1 MKLLI
6 KNVVVFGKE
15 CDIYVVDGIIKRI
28 AKNVTYNA
36 DKTIDGNGLTA
47 LPAFVD
53 MHTHLRE
60 PGFERKED
68 IESGSRAAVRGGY
81 ASVCCMP
88 NTNPVIDNKCIVSYV
103 VNRAKEV
110 DLARVYP
117 IASITKGMKGEELTN
132 FGSVKAFGAVA
143 VSDDGMPVTSSNTMR
158 LAIEYAKPFGLPVIS
173 HCEDFSI
180 ADGGVVN
187 EGYHATVA
195 GLKGISRVAEE
206 AMVAREILIAES
218 LDSSVHVA
226 HISTTNSVNLVRDA
240 KKRGAKVTAETC
252 PHYIALT
259 DEEILSYDT
268 DTKVNPP
275 LREERDRKNII
286 EGIKDGTIDAIATD
300 HAPHHADDKNVE
312 YNYAANGISGIETA
326 FSVAYTYLVRSG
338 EITLK
343 RLSELMTDNPANI
356 MNIPY
361 GELKV
366 GGLADITL
374 VDLDEKYTVD
384 SREFFSKGKN
394 TPFEGKELYGR
405 VKTTVVNG
413 EIKYDKGE
421 IVR

>member
-240 KKRGAKVTAETC
+240 KKRGAKVTA
-252 PHYIALT
+252 
-259 DEEILSYDT
+259 
-268 DTKVNPP
+268 
-275 LREERDRKNII
+275 
-286 EGIKDGTIDAIATD
+286 
-300 HAPHHADDKNVE
+300 
-312 YNYAANGISGIETA
+312 
-326 FSVAYTYLVRSG
+326 
-338 EITLK
+338 
-343 RLSELMTDNPANI
+343 
-356 MNIPY
+356 
-361 GELKV
+361 
-366 GGLADITL
+366 
-374 VDLDEKYTVD
+374 
-384 SREFFSKGKN
+384 
-394 TPFEGKELYGR
+394 
-405 VKTTVVNG
+405 
-413 EIKYDKGE
+413 
-421 IVR
+421 

>member
-1 MKLLI
+1 VKLLI

-110 DLARVYP
+110 NLARVYP

>member
-1 MKLLI
+1 VKLLI

-384 SREFFSKGKN
+384 SSEFFSKGKN

>member
-53 MHTHLRE
+53 MHMHLRE

-384 SREFFSKGKN
+384 SSEFFSKGKN

>member
-15 CDIYVVDGIIKRI
+15 CDIHVVDGIIKRI

-384 SREFFSKGKN
+384 SSEFFSKGKN

>member
-28 AKNVTYNA
+28 AKNVSYNA

-218 LDSSVHVA
+218 LDSSVHIA

-240 KKRGAKVTAETC
+240 KRRGAKVTAETC

-259 DEEILSYDT
+259 DGEILSYDT

-343 RLSELMTDNPANI
+343 RLSELMTDNPAKI

>member
-300 HAPHHADDKNVE
+300 HAPHHADYKNVE

-384 SREFFSKGKN
+384 SSEFFSKGKN

>member
-343 RLSELMTDNPANI
+343 RLSELMTDNPAKI

-384 SREFFSKGKN
+384 SSEFFSKGKN

>member
-384 SREFFSKGKN
+384 SSEFFSKGKN

>member
-259 DEEILSYDT
+259 DEEIRSYDT

-384 SREFFSKGKN
+384 SSEFFSKGKN

>member
-286 EGIKDGTIDAIATD
+286 EGIKDGTIDAIATAP
-300 HAPHHADDKNVE
+300 APHHADDKTLE
-312 YNYAANGISGIETA
+312 SNYAANGISGIETA

-384 SREFFSKGKN
+384 SSEFFSKGKN

>member
-110 DLARVYP
+110 NLARVYP

>member
-300 HAPHHADDKNVE
+300 HAPHHADDKNIE

-384 SREFFSKGKN
+384 SSEFFSKGKN

>member
-6 KNVVVFGKE
+6 KNVIVDGKE
-15 CDIYVVDGIIKRI
+15 KDIYIVDNIVKRVAENI
-28 AKNVTYNA
+28 GYNV
-36 DKTIDGNGLTA
+36 DSVIDGKGLTA

-68 IESGSRAAVRGGY
+68 IESGSKAGVRGGY

-88 NTNPVIDNKCIVSYV
+88 NTNPVTDNKCIVSYIKT
-103 VNRAKEV
+103 RAKDV
-110 DLARVYP
+110 GLLKVYP

-132 FGSVKAFGAVA
+132 FGGLRQAGAVA
-143 VSDDGMPVTSSNTMR
+143 VSDDGMPVTSSNVMR
-158 LAIEYAKPFGLPVIS
+158 LAIEYAKPFGMPVIS

-187 EGYHATVA
+187 EGYNATVA

-218 LDSSVHVA
+218 LDASVHIA
-226 HISTTNSVNLVRDA
+226 HISTTNSVNLIRDA
-240 KKRGAKVTAETC
+240 KRRGAHVTCETC

-259 DEEILSYDT
+259 DDEILTYDT

-275 LREERDRKNII
+275 LREERDRLNII

-300 HAPHHADDKNVE
+300 HAPHHIDDKNVE

-338 EITLK
+338 AISLK
-343 RLSELMTDNPANI
+343 KLSELMTTNPAKI
-356 MNIPY
+356 VGIPY
-361 GELKV
+361 GEIKS

-374 VDLDEKYTVD
+374 VDLNEKYVVD
-384 SREFFSKGKN
+384 SSEFMSKGKN

-405 VKTTVVNG
+405 VKYTIVEG
-413 EIKYDKGE
+413 KIKYNQGE

>member
-384 SREFFSKGKN
+384 SSEFFSKGKN
-394 TPFEGKELYGR
+394 TPFKGKELYGR

>member
-300 HAPHHADDKNVE
+300 HAPHHADDKNIE

>member
-1 MKLLI
+1 M
-6 KNVVVFGKE
+6 
-15 CDIYVVDGIIKRI
+15 
-28 AKNVTYNA
+28 
-36 DKTIDGNGLTA
+36 
-47 LPAFVD
+47 
-53 MHTHLRE
+53 
-60 PGFERKED
+60 
-68 IESGSRAAVRGGY
+68 
-81 ASVCCMP
+81 
-88 NTNPVIDNKCIVSYV
+88 
-103 VNRAKEV
+103 NRAKEV